1 MATKKQIAANRLNAQ
16 KSCGPCTAEGKAA
29 SRLNALKFGV
39 YAKTPIIFDESPDDL
54 AELAAECHDEYL
66 PAGLTER
73 SLVDTLSN
81 IEWRH
86 RRLRRSEAALW
97 EHAANNI
104 LGNNILDDGQA
115 VRVTP
120 GAAFAAE
127 ADRLAKCQ
135 QIVTFCERKHQ
146 RALTELRRLRA
157 APPETED

>member
-16 KSCGPCTAEGKAA
+16 KSSGPRTAEGKAA

-54 AELAAECHDEYL
+54 AQLAAECHDEYR
-66 PAGLTER
+66 PATLTER

-86 RRLRRSEAALW
+86 CRLRRSEAALW

-104 LGNNILDDGQA
+104 PDDGQA

-157 APPETED
+157 APPEAED